1 MDIKTESSIQFNS
14 FIQWLCKN
22 DRIQFDA
29 YNLTA
34 IVSYETDNDNYSFYN
49 KELRLIVTKDSQK
62 IGSVEF
68 PDLDFNDYFPGYD
81 VPWQKFTSDE
91 KKEELIIES
100 IKKTNVKKYSAYT
113 ITIRNIKK
121 TM

>member
-14 FIQWLCKN
+14 FIQWLGKN

-29 YNLTA
+29 YKLTA

-81 VPWQKFTSDE
+81 VPWQKFTFYE

-100 IKKTNVKKYSAYT
+100 IKKTNVKKYSVYK
-113 ITIRNIKK
+113 ITIRNIRK